1 MNLKN
6 MIITKMIRRM
16 SLLLQTKVKFIKIS
30 PNINKIF
37 RFQILINLRICE
49 LTKIHQI
56 KISIYSMITLF
67 QLNQKKQQPLQM
79 IFNKNLKRKFVE
91 IGKCQNVHLNLNV
104 RLPMVNMNFCK
115 NLIYLKI
122 IAPNNVINFTN
133 CNIARMVI
141 DVNFI
146 IVKNLNIKGPFQKI
160 HI

>member
-1 MNLKN
+1 
-6 MIITKMIRRM
+6 
-16 SLLLQTKVKFIKIS
+16 
-30 PNINKIF
+30 
-37 RFQILINLRICE
+37 
-49 LTKIHQI
+49 
-56 KISIYSMITLF
+56 
-67 QLNQKKQQPLQM
+67 M

>member
-6 MIITKMIRRM
+6 MIIMKMTRRM
-16 SLLLQTKVKFIKIS
+16 PLHLQIKVKFIKIS
-30 PNINKIF
+30 SNINKIII
-37 RFQILINLRICE
+37 FQILINLHIYE

-56 KISIYSMITLF
+56 KISIYSMITLY
-67 QLNQKKQQPLQM
+67 QLNQKKLQLLQM
-79 IFNKNLKRKFVE
+79 IFNKNLKPKFVE

-104 RLPMVNMNFCK
+104 RLPMANKNFYK

-133 CNIARMVI
+133 NNIAPMVI

-146 IVKNLNIKGPFQKI
+146 IVKNLNIKGQFLKI
-160 HI
+160 HT